1 MYKYTCMTRYIV
13 MFIKISLEIIKVIKF
28 FFYKIPRDE
37 TFFIFLEKSRYF
49 GKKNKLYLIILE
61 KL

>member
-1 MYKYTCMTRYIV
+1 